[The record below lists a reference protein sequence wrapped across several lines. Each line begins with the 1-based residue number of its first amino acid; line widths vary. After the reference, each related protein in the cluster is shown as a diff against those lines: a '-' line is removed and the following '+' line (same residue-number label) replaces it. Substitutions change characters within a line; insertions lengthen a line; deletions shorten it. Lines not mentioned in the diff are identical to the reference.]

1 MYQIFE
7 SQLYFRQLVLEA
19 EPIEDK
25 IETIKTIV
33 NDDKDGTSTSTT
45 SSKTEVKKT
54 ETATDKKPKPA
65 PKPEPL
71 PEPEPEEKFPE
82 EEMPLPEPDTSEV
95 ELEPEASEKDK
106 FNAIQKFIIYH
117 KLRELQYKLDNLST
131 INSYK
136 DKDSLMKFTKFLSYV
151 ITFFS
156 IFDYKQ
162 ASKLTER
169 ILEEFKKIK

>member
-7 SQLYFRQLVLEA
+7 SPLYFRQLILEA
-19 EPIEDK
+19 EPIETK

-33 NDDKDGTSTSTT
+33 NDDKNDNV
-45 SSKTEVKKT
+45 SSKTEINTPKLKPVKS
-54 ETATDKKPKPA
+54 KPVPVI
-65 PKPEPL
+65 
-71 PEPEPEEKFPE
+71 EPEPELEPEFPE
-82 EEMPLPEPDTSEV
+82 EDISNP
-95 ELEPEASEKDK
+95 ELEPEATEKDK

-136 DKDSLMKFTKFLSYV
+136 DKESLMKFTKFLSYV